1 MSALDQDEIDGVL
14 LHIKGLIFAR
24 ALLEQRGASESELA
38 EHAAEL
44 QRERRR
50 LAELVR
56 DACRPPIS
64 ISRSIQRLRSG
75 LTVSTKTQ
83 EVFATTFI

>member
-1 MSALDQDEIDGVL
+1 MSARSASPSQECLQETDHEIEGVL

-38 EHAAEL
+38 EHAAEI

-56 DACRPPIS
+56 PGPRPCPPT
-64 ISRSIQRLRSG
+64 RSVDL
-75 LTVSTKTQ
+75 
-83 EVFATTFI
+83 A

>member
-14 LHIKGLIFAR
+14 LHIKGLIFAS

-44 QRERRR
+44 QRERRH

-56 DACRPPIS
+56 G
-64 ISRSIQRLRSG
+64 RSEGHPAEGQPFSG
-75 LTVSTKTQ
+75 VALGELASG
-83 EVFATTFI
+83 

>member
-44 QRERRR
+44 QRERRH

-56 DACRPPIS
+56 G
-64 ISRSIQRLRSG
+64 RSEGQPAAGESFPGVAVGELASG
-75 LTVSTKTQ
+75 
-83 EVFATTFI
+83 

>member
-1 MSALDQDEIDGVL
+1 MTALDQAEIDGVL
-14 LHIKGLIFAR
+14 LHMKGLIFAR

-38 EHAAEL
+38 DHAAEL

-56 DACRPPIS
+56 DARRPPTGS
-64 ISRSIQRLRSG
+64 LD
-75 LTVSTKTQ
+75 L
-83 EVFATTFI
+83 A

>member
-1 MSALDQDEIDGVL
+1 MSALDQDQIDGVL

-56 DACRPPIS
+56 G
-64 ISRSIQRLRSG
+64 RSEGYPAEGESFPGVAFGELASG
-75 LTVSTKTQ
+75 
-83 EVFATTFI
+83 

>member
-1 MSALDQDEIDGVL
+1 MSALDQYEIDGVL

-56 DACRPPIS
+56 G
-64 ISRSIQRLRSG
+64 RSEGHPAEGESFPGVALGEFASG
-75 LTVSTKTQ
+75 
-83 EVFATTFI
+83 

>member
-1 MSALDQDEIDGVL
+1 MSALVQDEIDGVL

-44 QRERRR
+44 QRERGH

-56 DACRPPIS
+56 GRNEGHPAEGGSFRGVAFGE
-64 ISRSIQRLRSG
+64 LASG
-75 LTVSTKTQ
+75 
-83 EVFATTFI
+83 

>member
-1 MSALDQDEIDGVL
+1 MTARSASPAHECQREADHEIDGVL

-44 QRERRR
+44 QRERGR
-50 LAELVR
+50 LAELAR
-56 DACRPPIS
+56 D
-64 ISRSIQRLRSG
+64 RLSSADRV
-75 LTVSTKTQ
+75 LDL
-83 EVFATTFI
+83 A

>member
-1 MSALDQDEIDGVL
+1 MRADGPSPSQEYRRETDHEIDGVL

-24 ALLEQRGASESELA
+24 ALLEQRGASEPELA

-50 LAELVR
+50 LAELVQ
-56 DACRPPIS
+56 DACRPPTGS
-64 ISRSIQRLRSG
+64 LD
-75 LTVSTKTQ
+75 L
-83 EVFATTFI
+83 A

>member
-1 MSALDQDEIDGVL
+1 MRAPSPSPSEEYRPNTDHEIDGVL

-56 DACRPPIS
+56 DACRPPTGS
-64 ISRSIQRLRSG
+64 LD
-75 LTVSTKTQ
+75 L
-83 EVFATTFI
+83 A

>member
-1 MSALDQDEIDGVL
+1 MSALEQDEIDGVL

-56 DACRPPIS
+56 G
-64 ISRSIQRLRSG
+64 RSEGHPAEGESFPGVALG
-75 LTVSTKTQ
+75 
-83 EVFATTFI
+83 EVVGR